1 MDDAET
7 NLSKKGQES
16 SYDQLEA
23 RNIVL
28 TNKSGPI
35 LDTPNYQ
42 ELLKDFQWLSR
53 HNLNLEDRLQK
64 L

>member
-16 SYDQLEA
+16 GCDQLEA

-28 TNKSGPI
+28 TNKSAPI
-35 LDTPNYQ
+35 SDTPNYQ
-42 ELLKDFQWLSR
+42 ELLKDFQRLSR

>member
-16 SYDQLEA
+16 SDQLEA

-28 TNKSGPI
+28 TNKSAPI
-35 LDTPNYQ
+35 SDTPNYQ
-42 ELLKDFQWLSR
+42 ELLKDFQRLSR